1 MNMRRIGVLFTKEIR
16 QGAKNF
22 FFIYA
27 IIMPVILS
35 LIVTLAFGDI
45 FSATPRL
52 GIYDAGDSAMT
63 GILSAEQQIETT
75 RYSSESALR
84 DAVERGSVTVGLSLP
99 ADFDA
104 ALSNDAQSQMTILVW
119 SEGVASN
126 ITVINSAI
134 DEAQAQMTGAESPV
148 IIEAISPGDA
158 QTTSWTERLLPMI
171 VLMTIILGGVLIPSS
186 SLVDEKQKRTL
197 NALTI
202 TPASL
207 MEVYSAKALAGIL
220 VSIIMGLIVLVL
232 NSAFGGQ
239 PLLLVLVLGM
249 GAVASSVFG
258 VLLGSLVKDI
268 NMLLAVIKA
277 GGLVLF
283 APALIQLV
291 PSVPQWMAQVFPTY
305 YMMNPV
311 LEVSQNGAGLGDII
325 GELSVLLAV
334 IGVMVVALVVVIERQ
349 QKQLALAG

>member
-1 MNMRRIGVLFTKEIR
+1 MNLRRIGVLFIKEIR
-16 QGAKNF
+16 QGATNF

-27 IIMPVILS
+27 LVMPIILS
-35 LIVTLAFGDI
+35 LLVTLAFGDI
-45 FSATPRL
+45 FSETPRL
-52 GIYDAGDSAMT
+52 GIYDAGESRMT
-63 GILSAEQQIETT
+63 TILSEEQGIDTT
-75 RYSSESALR
+75 LYASDSALR
-84 DAVERGSVTVGLSLP
+84 DAVERGSVTVGLSL
-99 ADFDA
+99 ASDFDA
-104 ALSNDAQSQMTILVW
+104 ALSNGTQADMTVLVW
-119 SEGVASN
+119 SEGLSKN
-126 ITVINSAI
+126 IAVINSAI
-134 DEAQAQMTGAESPV
+134 DQAQAQITGIESPV
-148 IIEAISPGDA
+148 VIEAISLGDA
-158 QTTSWTERLLPMI
+158 NTTSWTERLLPII
-171 VLMTIILGGVLIPSS
+171 VLMTIVLGGVLVPSS

-207 MEVYSAKALAGIL
+207 IEVYSAKALAGIL

-239 PLLLVLVLGM
+239 PMLLVLVLGM

-291 PSVPQWMAQVFPTY
+291 PSVPQWIAQVFPTY

-311 LEVSQNGAGLGDII
+311 LEVSQNGAGLSDII
-325 GELSVLLAV
+325 GELSILLAI
-334 IGVMVVALVVVIERQ
+334 IGVMVIAVVMVIERQ
-349 QKQLALAG
+349 QKQLALAS